1 MFAAVVFSK
10 GLNILSVLLMK
21 SYDQC
26 KQDFKQSD
34 MLNLLMNY
42 IFFIDLS
49 KILHFFFNLKV
60 NFVGVEYS
68 GEFCFCF
75 RSRSRAGQ
83 YAIIIC
89 FKIKSGSYFQ
99 FSYFYIGFG
108 WTIMRQTHEFVPF
121 QLGISWSGKT
131 HFFIHKA

>member
-49 KILHFFFNLKV
+49 KLLHFF
-60 NFVGVEYS
+60 S
-68 GEFCFCF
+68 
-75 RSRSRAGQ
+75 
-83 YAIIIC
+83 I
-89 FKIKSGSYFQ
+89 
-99 FSYFYIGFG
+99 
-108 WTIMRQTHEFVPF
+108 
-121 QLGISWSGKT
+121 
-131 HFFIHKA
+131 